1 MSKKL
6 EDLFNLSSSEEAGDE
21 VETTKE
27 IKKVDLTQ
35 LREIDKNID
44 KIDIALPSV
53 RDLEASDEEMD
64 ELAQLSK
71 QAFNDLLDM
80 GLSVDPRFGGKLL
93 EVASSM
99 MTNSINAKTA
109 KIDKKLRMVELQLR
123 KAALDQKERALVS
136 KQGPDE
142 EESTSK
148 GIVMDRNALLKELL
162 DQAKDKKK

>member
-1 MSKKL
+1 MRKL
-6 EDLFNLSSSEEAGDE
+6 EDIFTNMASSEEDKSI
-21 VETTKE
+21 VEDKKE
-27 IKKVDLTQ
+27 TKKVDLTQ
-35 LREIDKNID
+35 LKEIDKSID

-53 RDLEASDEEMD
+53 KDLEASDEEMD

-93 EVASSM
+93 EVAASM

-109 KIDKKLRMVELQLR
+109 KIDKKLRMVELQLK
-123 KAALDQKERALVS
+123 KAALDQKERALAA
-136 KQGPDE
+136 KQQPEEDE
-142 EESTSK
+142 TTSK
-148 GIVMDRNALLKELL
+148 GVVMDRNALLRELL